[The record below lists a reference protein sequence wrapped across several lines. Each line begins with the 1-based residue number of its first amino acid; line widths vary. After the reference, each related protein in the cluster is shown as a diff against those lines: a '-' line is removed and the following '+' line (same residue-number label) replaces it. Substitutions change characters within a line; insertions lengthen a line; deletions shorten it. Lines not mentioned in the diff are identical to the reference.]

1 MGHYELAE
9 AADVY
14 TQLMFTDYESVA
26 QIAPGGNFF
35 DTNTDQLRQPAAVGA
50 QQVAPSLG
58 CTAADDCGRRQ
69 TSTLY
74 IARRNVEGGGRQQR
88 FENTSFR
95 ALVGVRGQISE
106 DWDYDTSAQYSALIA
121 DQSANNYFHKTR
133 LTRSLEARTTIAST
147 PAVTVNAATFCTLS
161 VVVPRRHR
169 SELRA
174 VQPILDRRRNA

>member
-9 AADVY
+9 VADVY

-35 DTNTDQLRQPAAVGA
+35 DTSTINCDNPLLSVHSSSRTI
-50 QQVAPSLG
+50 G
-58 CTAADDCGRRQ
+58 CDAGEIDRTATAIVP
-69 TSTLY
+69 LY

-95 ALVGVRGQISE
+95 AVLGVRGQISE
-106 DWDYDTSAQYSALIA
+106 NWDYDASVQYSAVIA

-133 LTRSLEARTTIAST
+133 LARC
-147 PAVTVNAATFCTLS
+147 AATSSRIPTHRQCRSCRS
-161 VVVPRRHR
+161 VRRRHR
-169 SELRA
+169 SELRS
-174 VQPILDRRRNA
+174 VQPVLDRRRNARGS